1 MDEFFWGMMAI
12 LLVGGIL
19 AAPVV
24 TVFLCI
30 GIRRRQKELAMD
42 LARLETR
49 IAAGPAKHEND
60 QTTKAQVRV
69 PPPAMATTTTPPLST
84 TTTATPAAKTAQA
97 RPIPAT
103 VASKTPAASPK
114 PAVPASAPDWERLAT
129 RSREPEPPREPNKFE
144 AAARRILAKVWNWI
158 IVGEEFRTPGTSVE
172 YAVATNWLV
181 RVGVL
186 VVVIGVGFFLDYS
199 STRGWLGPLGKVSIA
214 LLTGSALLAT
224 GIRLLGHR
232 YHLIAQGLLGAGLA
246 IWYAAIF
253 AAFNRYNLISVGT
266 AFALMA
272 AVTAGAGLM
281 AVRFN
286 SMLVAI
292 LGIIGGY
299 GTPVMLS
306 TGTTNF
312 FGLYSYM
319 LLLGIGVLGIARY
332 RNWHLLNTLA
342 FAATYALVAASLDSG
357 YTVADFWTV
366 MPFLTAFFILFS
378 TVIFIYHVWH
388 AQSATV
394 IELVM
399 LLLNAALFF
408 GFSHS
413 LIREAYGSEWTAAVA
428 LGLAAF
434 YIAHLYLFIRRQI
447 HDRGLALGFIAL
459 AAFFLIV
466 TLPLI
471 LSDQWLTLCWSV
483 QALVL
488 LWLAGKLESRF
499 LRYVA
504 YGLYLIVFARF
515 FALDMHR
522 TFSQTVP
529 ADIRLGAYLQ
539 MLLERLITFG
549 TPVLSVALAMRLINK
564 PAPGD
569 TTITLAPENDIKPV
583 FSEQKAI
590 ITAAAVGFAM
600 LFLYLH
606 LEINR
611 TLLFLYNPLRLPTL
625 TLLWTAAG
633 ICMLMLFVTFRY
645 IVLMTLAL
653 LFAVGALV
661 KLFVI
666 DLLVWGLS
674 GEHFR
679 YIVPTGYSFLDAGMR
694 LIDYGAIL
702 GLLVYGFRLL
712 RGRREA
718 SAARQVFGYVAIAL
732 LLVYTTLEVN
742 SFFAHFVPGLR
753 AGALSVYWA
762 LYALALVTGGLVK
775 RVRPLRLTG
784 LALFTLVAL
793 KVFLADLAQLDPI
806 YKIVAFTLLGAV
818 LLAGAFVYLRFQDR
832 FLTDSSTP
840 GKGTES

>member
-1 MDEFFWGMMAI
+1 MDEFFWVVMAI
-12 LLVGGIL
+12 LLIGGVL

-30 GIRRRQKELAMD
+30 GIRRRQQELATE
-42 LARLETR
+42 LARWKTGIDARLARREGDQAAKASADVPSPALAET
-49 IAAGPAKHEND
+49 A
-60 QTTKAQVRV
+60 T
-69 PPPAMATTTTPPLST
+69 PPPST
-84 TTTATPAAKTAQA
+84 ITAATPAAKTVQA
-97 RPIPAT
+97 KPIPAP
-103 VASKTPAASPK
+103 VAAKAPAASPK
-114 PAVPASAPDWERLAT
+114 PAPASPAFDWESLST
-129 RSREPEPPREPNKFE
+129 RPREPEPPREPNRFE
-144 AAARRILAKVWNWI
+144 AAARRILAKAWNWI

-199 STRGWLGPLGKVSIA
+199 STRGWLGPQGKVSIA
-214 LLTGSALLAT
+214 LLTGSALLAA
-224 GIRLLGHR
+224 GIRLLEHR

-253 AAFNRYNLISVGT
+253 AAFNRYNLINVGT

-272 AVTAGAGLM
+272 AVTAGAGFM

-306 TGTTNF
+306 TGTANF
-312 FGLYSYM
+312 MGLYSYM

-366 MPFLTAFFILFS
+366 MPFLAAFFILFS

-388 AQSATV
+388 AKSATV

-413 LIREAYGSEWTAAVA
+413 LIREAYRSEWTAAVA

-434 YIAHLYLFIRRQI
+434 YILHLYVFIGKRIR
-447 HDRGLALGFIAL
+447 DRGLALGFIAL

-488 LWLAGKLESRF
+488 LWLAGKLGSRF

-504 YGLYLIVFARF
+504 YGLYLLVFARF
-515 FALDMHR
+515 FALDMYS
-522 TFSQTVP
+522 TFSHAVP
-529 ADIRLGAYLQ
+529 VNTGLGAYLG
-539 MLLERLITFG
+539 MLLERLISFG
-549 TPVLSVALAMRLINK
+549 LPVLSVALAMRLINK
-564 PAPGD
+564 PVPGD
-569 TTITLAPENDIKPV
+569 QTITLEPANDIKPV
-583 FSEQKAI
+583 FSDNKAVI
-590 ITAAAVGFAM
+590 MAHIACFAM

-606 LEINR
+606 LEVNR
-611 TLLFLYNPLRLPTL
+611 TLIFLYAPLRLPTL
-625 TLLWTAAG
+625 SLLWTVAS
-633 ICMLMLFVTFRY
+633 LYLLLLFVSTRH
-645 IVLMTLAL
+645 IALMTLVL
-653 LFAVGALV
+653 IFTIGAIV
-661 KLFVI
+661 KLFAI
-666 DLLVWGLS
+666 DLPAWGIS
-674 GEHFR
+674 EHAR
-679 YIVPTGYSFLDAGMR
+679 YIVPSGYSFLDAGMR
-694 LIDYGAIL
+694 LIDFGAIL
-702 GLLVYGFRLL
+702 GFLVYGFRLL
-712 RGRREA
+712 RGRGETG
-718 SAARQVFGYVAIAL
+718 AARQLFGYGAIAL

-762 LYALALVTGGLVK
+762 IFALALVTGGLVQ
-775 RVRPLRLTG
+775 RVRPLRLAG
-784 LALFTLVAL
+784 LALFSLVAL
-793 KVFLADLAQLDPI
+793 KVFLSDLAQLDPL

-832 FLTDSSTP
+832 FLTE
-840 GKGTES
+840 KGTES

>member
-1 MDEFFWGMMAI
+1 MDEFFWGAMAI

-19 AAPVV
+19 AAPIITVV
-24 TVFLCI
+24 LCV
-30 GIRRRQKELAMD
+30 GIRRRQKELADD
-42 LARLETR
+42 LAHLKTSIDARLTKRDGEQ
-49 IAAGPAKHEND
+49 IARPEAPSPIPAM
-60 QTTKAQVRV
+60 TKA
-69 PPPAMATTTTPPLST
+69 TTPPLPPPG
-84 TTTATPAAKTAQA
+84 TTATASPVARTVQAKTLS
-97 RPIPAT
+97 AT
-103 VASKTPAASPK
+103 VAANA
-114 PAVPASAPDWERLAT
+114 PASTPGPALPPQPFDREMLAA
-129 RSREPEPPREPNKFE
+129 RPREHEPPREPNKFE
-144 AAARRILAKVWNWI
+144 AAARRILARIWNWI
-158 IVGEEFRTPGTSVE
+158 IVGEEFRIPGTSVE

-181 RVGVL
+181 RGSVLIFVVG
-186 VVVIGVGFFLDYS
+186 IGLFLDYS
-199 STRGWLGPLGKVSIA
+199 SSRGWLGPLGKVSIA
-214 LLTGSALLAT
+214 LLAGSVLLAA

-272 AVTAGAGLM
+272 AVTAGAGMM

-292 LGIIGGY
+292 LGLIGGY

-306 TGTTNF
+306 TGSANF
-312 FGLYSYM
+312 VGLYSYM
-319 LLLGIGVLGIARY
+319 LLLGTGVLGIARY

-342 FAATYALVAASLDSG
+342 FAATYALVAASLDRG

-366 MPFLTAFFILFS
+366 MPFLAAFFILFS
-378 TVIFIYHVWH
+378 TVIFIYHIWH
-388 AQSATV
+388 AQAATV

-408 GFSHS
+408 GFSHG
-413 LIREAYGSEWTAAVA
+413 LIREAYSSEWTAAVA

-434 YIAHLYLFIRRQI
+434 YILHLYLFMRKRI

-471 LSDQWLTLCWSV
+471 LSAQWLTLCWSV

-488 LWLAGKLESRF
+488 LWLAGKLGSSF

-515 FALDMHR
+515 FALDMHSAFR
-522 TFSQTVP
+522 HAVP
-529 ADIRLGAYLQ
+529 ASIGLGAYIGT
-539 MLLERLITFG
+539 LLERLISFG
-549 TPVLSVALAMRLINK
+549 TPVLSVALAMRLINT
-564 PAPGD
+564 PGPGGKTNALEPD
-569 TTITLAPENDIKPV
+569 NDIKPV
-583 FSEQKAI
+583 FNEQKAI
-590 ITAAAVGFAM
+590 LIAHVACFAM
-600 LFLYLH
+600 IFLYLH
-606 LEINR
+606 LEIHR
-611 TLLFLYNPLRLPTL
+611 TLLFVYAPLRLPTL
-625 TLLWTAAG
+625 SLLWTAAS
-633 ICMLMLFVTFRY
+633 LYLLLLFVSFRH
-645 IVLMTLAL
+645 IALLTLAL
-653 LFAVGALV
+653 LFTVGALV

-666 DLLVWGLS
+666 DLLAWGVAA
-674 GEHFR
+674 EHVR
-679 YIVPTGYSFLDAGMR
+679 YIVPAGYSFLDAGMR
-694 LIDYGAIL
+694 LIDFGAIL
-702 GLLVYGFRLL
+702 GFLAYGFRLL
-712 RGRREA
+712 RGRGEA
-718 SAARQVFGYVAIAL
+718 TAARQMFGYGSLAL

-762 LYALALVTGGLVK
+762 TFALALITGGLVK
-775 RVRPLRLTG
+775 RVRPLRLAG
-784 LALFTLVAL
+784 LALFSLVAL

-832 FLTDSSTP
+832 FLT
-840 GKGTES
+840 GKETSM

>member
-12 LLVGGIL
+12 LLLFGIL
-19 AAPVV
+19 AAPIA
-24 TVFLCI
+24 TFFLCL
-30 GIRRRQKELAMD
+30 GIRRRQQELAAD
-42 LARLETR
+42 LARWKTSVDARLPRRE
-49 IAAGPAKHEND
+49 GD
-60 QTTKAQVRV
+60 QTAKAAADV
-69 PPPAMATTTTPPLST
+69 PSPAMAETTTPPPPPPSMIA
-84 TTTATPAAKTAQA
+84 TATPAAKTVQA
-97 RPIPAT
+97 KPIPAT
-103 VASKTPAASPK
+103 VAEKTPAAGPK
-114 PAVPASAPDWERLAT
+114 PAQPPPAFDWESLST
-129 RSREPEPPREPNKFE
+129 RSREPVPPRTPNKFE
-144 AAARRILAKVWNWI
+144 AAARRILAQAWNWI
-158 IVGEEFRTPGTSVE
+158 IVGDEFRTPGTSVE

-186 VVVIGVGFFLDYS
+186 IFVVGIGLFLDYS
-199 STRGWLGPLGKVSIA
+199 STRGWLGPQGKVSIA
-214 LLTGSALLAT
+214 LLTGSALLAA
-224 GIRLLGHR
+224 GIRLLQHR

-253 AAFNRYNLISVGT
+253 AAFNRYDLISVGT

-272 AVTAGAGLM
+272 GVTAGAGLM

-306 TGTTNF
+306 TGTANF
-312 FGLYSYM
+312 AGLYSYM

-342 FAATYALVAASLDSG
+342 FAATYALVATSLDSG

-366 MPFLTAFFILFS
+366 MPFLAAFFILFS
-378 TVIFIYHVWH
+378 TVIFIYHIWH

-413 LIREAYGSEWTAAVA
+413 LIREAYSSEWTAAVA

-434 YIAHLYLFIRRQI
+434 YIMHLYLFIRKRI

-488 LWLAGKLESRF
+488 LWLAGKLGSRF

-515 FALDMHR
+515 FALDMYSSFRHA
-522 TFSQTVP
+522 VP
-529 ADIRLGAYLQ
+529 TSIGLGAYMG
-539 MLLERLITFG
+539 MLLERLISFG

-564 PAPGD
+564 PEPGD
-569 TTITLAPENDIKPV
+569 KTIALEPANDIKPV
-583 FSEQKAI
+583 FSERKAVI
-590 ITAAAVGFAM
+590 IAHLACFAM
-600 LFLYLH
+600 IFLYLH
-606 LEINR
+606 LELNR
-611 TLLFLYNPLRLPTL
+611 TLLFLYAPLRLPTL
-625 TLLWTAAG
+625 SLLWTAAS
-633 ICMLMLFVTFRY
+633 LYLLLLFVSFRH
-645 IVLMTLAL
+645 IALLTLAL
-653 LFAVGALV
+653 LFTIGSLV
-661 KLFVI
+661 KLFAI
-666 DLLVWGLS
+666 DLLAWGIS
-674 GEHFR
+674 EHAR
-679 YIVPTGYSFLDAGMR
+679 YVVPSGYSFLDAGMR
-694 LIDYGAIL
+694 LVDFGAIL
-702 GLLVYGFRLL
+702 GFLVYGFGLL
-712 RGRREA
+712 RGRGGA
-718 SAARQVFGYVAIAL
+718 VAARQLFGYGALAL

-762 LYALALVTGGLVK
+762 IFALALVTGGLVK
-775 RVRPLRLTG
+775 RVRPLRLAG
-784 LALFTLVAL
+784 LTLFSLVAL
-793 KVFLADLAQLDPI
+793 KVFLSDLAQLDPI

-832 FLTDSSTP
+832 FLTERET
-840 GKGTES
+840 